1 MDEVITG
8 KFKIGGDIL
17 AKTEVTKQLEDAI
30 FRETRKQGTFGCF
43 EVTIGWY
50 GNERV
55 DYMTYNTKGEWRCYE
70 IKCSKSDFH
79 SKAKKTFVGH
89 YNYYVMTKELYEEVK
104 HEIPPHIGV
113 YTYGA
118 LVKRPKRQ
126 ELSVDEQVLK
136 DSFIRSLYRDVEK
149 LYDAG
154 NESII
159 NNFKRKISR
168 LESEVKS
175 LRSRQVEISNLL
187 FRKLGRRWEDKLEEM
202 KDII

>member
-1 MDEVITG
+1 M
-8 KFKIGGDIL
+8 
-17 AKTEVTKQLEDAI
+17 AKTEITKQLENAI

-55 DYMTYNTKGEWRCYE
+55 DYMTYNTKGEWRFYE

-79 SKAKKTFVGH
+79 SKAKKTFAGH

-104 HEIPPHIGV
+104 DEIPNHIGA
-113 YTYGA
+113 YTYGM
-118 LVKRPKRQ
+118 LVKRPKKQ
-126 ELSVDEQVLK
+126 ELQVDEQTLK
-136 DSFIRSLYRDVEK
+136 DSFIRSLYRDAEK
-149 LYDAG
+149 LYDSG

-168 LESEVKS
+168 LESEA
-175 LRSRQVEISNLL
+175 RQLNNRKIEMTNLL

-202 KDII
+202 EDCIK